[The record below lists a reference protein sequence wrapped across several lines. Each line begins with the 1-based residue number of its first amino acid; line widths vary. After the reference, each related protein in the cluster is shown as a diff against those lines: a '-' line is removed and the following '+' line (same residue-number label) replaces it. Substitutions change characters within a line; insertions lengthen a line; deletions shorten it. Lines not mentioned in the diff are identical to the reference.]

1 MGLAASRVQLHFH
14 PVGDKLC
21 LKVPHLVLTFQA
33 MKFIIT
39 FLAASLLFNPC
50 RSLATENWPQ
60 WRGPEPA
67 AVVTSGTH
75 PQSISAD
82 NLAWQIELPGR
93 GCSTPAVWG
102 DQIFVT
108 SSIDDQDGVICY
120 DFNGSEEWRHQFG
133 PQSPGKH
140 KMGSGSN
147 PSPTTDG
154 ENLIVY
160 FKSGTLACLN
170 LSGKVLWETNLQDA
184 YGEDTLWWDLGT
196 SPVLVD
202 DLVIVAVMNDGD
214 GFLVAL
220 DLATGEEAWKQSR
233 IYEVPKE
240 CDNSYTTPALTDDKK
255 VIVTLG
261 ADHVTG
267 HDVRTGKLLW
277 ECGGLNPAGE
287 AAQRTIAS
295 PTISDD
301 VVVVPYRRGEML
313 TAIQL
318 GDQGDI
324 TDTGKVWDKPAKA
337 GDVPTPLVVDGKVIV
352 LSDRGDLTCLDLA
365 SGEELWTAELP
376 RGRAKYF
383 SSPVLANDLLY
394 CLREDG
400 MLHVGRVDAGYEH
413 LDEYNFAEQCVATP
427 IPIRDHLLI
436 RGSEHLFLIR

>member
-1 MGLAASRVQLHFH
+1 
-14 PVGDKLC
+14 
-21 LKVPHLVLTFQA
+21 

-39 FLAASLLFNPC
+39 FLAASLLFNLCP
-50 RSLATENWPQ
+50 SWATENWPQ
-60 WRGPEPA
+60 WRGLEAA
-67 AVVTSGTH
+67 AVVTSGTY
-75 PQSISAD
+75 PPSIDDD
-82 NLAWQIELPGR
+82 NIAWKIKLPGR

-102 DQIFVT
+102 DHIFVT
-108 SSIDDQDGVICY
+108 CGIDDQDGVACY
-120 DFNGSEEWRHQFG
+120 DFAGEEKWQHQFG
-133 PQSPGKH
+133 AQIPGKH
-140 KMGSGSN
+140 PMGSGSN

-160 FKSGTLACLN
+160 YKSGTLACMDLA
-170 LSGKVLWETNLQDA
+170 GKVRWETNLQDS
-184 YGEDTLWWDLGT
+184 YGKDTLWWDLGT

-220 DLATGEEAWKQSR
+220 DLATGKETWKTDR
-233 IYEVPKE
+233 VYKVPQE
-240 CDNSYTTPALTDDKK
+240 CDNSYTTPALSTDEK
-255 VIVTLG
+255 VIVSLG

-287 AAQRTIAS
+287 AAQRMIAS
-295 PTISDD
+295 PTICDD

-313 TAIQL
+313 TAIRL
-318 GDQGDI
+318 GGQGDI
-324 TDTGKVWDKPAKA
+324 TETGKVWEKPLKA

-383 SSPVLANDLLY
+383 SSPVLAGDLLY

-400 MLHVGRVDAGYEH
+400 MLHIGRIADGYEQ

-427 IPIRDHLLI
+427 IPIRDQLII
-436 RGSEHLFLIR
+436 RGSEHLFLVR